1 MAEDFMRHFDAETAA
16 AMVFYD
22 IEAMLAEQGRG
33 FSDFGIPTPSMFCP
47 LQSKNINKEEELR
60 CGQEMYETL
69 NEVQHLAVDK
79 ILGVYH
85 RRSATTASCFF
96 IDGPGGTRKTYLYN
110 TLCRLVKGQGVSV
123 LTVAWAGIAA
133 SLLVEGRTVQSRFK
147 VPMLL
152 LEASTSS
159 IRPNTKEDDTIEN
172 TDIVIWDEAPMAS
185 SYALKAVDILLRDIM
200 NINVSFGGKIMVLE
214 REFCQ
219 LLPVVRFANR
229 SQLVAASLRSS

>member
-1 MAEDFMRHFDAETAA
+1 
-16 AMVFYD
+16 
-22 IEAMLAEQGRG
+22 
-33 FSDFGIPTPSMFCP
+33 
-47 LQSKNINKEEELR
+47 
-60 CGQEMYETL
+60 
-69 NEVQHLAVDK
+69 
-79 ILGVYH
+79 
-85 RRSATTASCFF
+85 
-96 IDGPGGTRKTYLYN
+96 KTYLYN